1 MIISD
6 KYGYPSID
14 IPIKQEGK
22 EVNLKTISVVEKVAY
37 SVKDASEYVGGI
49 NESTMYRL
57 LWDKAIKSYK
67 IGQRR
72 FILKSELDKYI
83 EENMEE

>member
-1 MIISD
+1 M
-6 KYGYPSID
+6 
-14 IPIKQEGK
+14 
-22 EVNLKTISVVEKVAY
+22 KTISVVEKVAY
-37 SVKDASEYVGGI
+37 SVKDASEYVGVI
-49 NESTMYRL
+49 NDSTMYRL

>member
-6 KYGYPSID
+6 KYGYPSIN
-14 IPIKQEGK
+14 IAIKQEGK

-57 LWDKAIKSYK
+57 LWDKTIKSYK

>member
-1 MIISD
+1 MYQYS
-6 KYGYPSID
+6 SIN
-14 IPIKQEGK
+14 IPTKQAGK
-22 EVNLKTISVVEKVAY
+22 EVNLKTHSVVEKVAY

-57 LWDKAIKSYK
+57 LWDKTIKSYK

-72 FILKSELDKYI
+72 FILKIELDKYI
-83 EENMEE
+83 QENMEE

>member
-1 MIISD
+1 M
-6 KYGYPSID
+6 KA
-14 IPIKQEGK
+14 
-22 EVNLKTISVVEKVAY
+22 NSVVEKVAY

-57 LWDKAIKSYK
+57 LWDKTIKSYK

-72 FILKSELDKYI
+72 FILKIELDKYI
-83 EENMEE
+83 QENMEE

>member
-1 MIISD
+1 LISSV
-6 KYGYPSID
+6 KYGYPSIN
-14 IPIKQEGK
+14 IAIIQEGK
-22 EVNLKTISVVEKVAY
+22 GVNLKATSVVEKVAY

-57 LWDKAIKSYK
+57 LWDKTIKSYK

-83 EENMEE
+83 QENMEE